1 MRCGMP
7 DNDVLNNK
15 TKMFESQHVYA
26 ARALSQILESIP
38 IRYARTG
45 NEYIFL
51 LCLFLLRVR
60 KHHFK
65 SNSSVEAQSL
75 RHSELPLWGRARR
88 LHGRFHAHLARE
100 RELG

>member
-1 MRCGMP
+1 MRDSECP
-7 DNDVLNNK
+7 INDVLNNK

-51 LCLFLLRVR
+51 LCLFLL
-60 KHHFK
+60 
-65 SNSSVEAQSL
+65 
-75 RHSELPLWGRARR
+75 PLAGSQTS
-88 LHGRFHAHLARE
+88 F
-100 RELG
+100 